1 MTDDERVEEL
11 KHRAECG
18 VNDATPSELL
28 GLIASYKASAN
39 SEEMLIRLRG
49 IALTAQKELNER
61 AGSPST
67 DPVLTNVLTLIF
79 METAYLTD

>member
-1 MTDDERVEEL
+1 MTDDDRIEEL
-11 KHRAECG
+11 KNHAKCG

-28 GLIASYKASAN
+28 GLITSYKACAN

-61 AGSPST
+61 AGSPPT

-79 METAYLTD
+79 METAYLKD